1 MAEEKMFV
9 TGKKGENMPKDP
21 LGGYTGKILRVDLS
35 NKKISPEKW
44 DAKTMADY
52 VGGTGLGVKILSQE
66 VPQGIEWNDP
76 QNRLILAS
84 GPLAGTTINGSG
96 TFSAVT
102 RGPMTNLA
110 VATQANGFFGAY
122 LKMAGFDAVVFQGS
136 SPSLVYL
143 YIHDGTA
150 ELRDA
155 RSLAG
160 KDTWETEEAVLQEL
174 GLKRNAS
181 AYCIG
186 PAGENLV
193 RFAAI
198 VGDKGHVAA
207 HNGVGAVMG
216 CKKLKAVVTKR
227 GDHKVGVRD
236 RDKLIELGR
245 KLFEESKKILGGA
258 LYQYGTGGILSTGAQ
273 AGWLPVKNYTT
284 NIFPEH
290 EKINGQYLRA
300 HFEMKPNP
308 CYACRIHHVHQVKVT
323 EGPYKGFEGE
333 EPEYEC
339 LAGMGSQIGVTDA
352 GSVVFLSNLVDRLG
366 MDVNESSWII
376 GWLMECF
383 EKGILKKSELDGL
396 EMTWGN
402 VEAVKEMLQK
412 ISRRE
417 GLGNILAEGVKRAS
431 EKMGRSSS
439 DLAVYTLKGAT
450 PRGHDHRGMGR
461 WGEMFD
467 TCLSN
472 TSTIEA
478 TFGAGYPPQ
487 LGVPPVVDAFSP
499 EEVST
504 VNAKINGWRQFED
517 CLGTCRFCTPDA
529 LLTVE
534 SLNAVTGWNLTVAD
548 AMTIGR
554 RIVNLLRVFN
564 FRHGLKPE
572 LEAPSAR
579 YGSTPVDGP
588 CKGKSIRPH
597 WPGMVRNYYKLMG
610 WDENTGKPL
619 PETLRSL
626 GLEDL
631 IKDIPR

>member
-1 MAEEKMFV
+1 
-9 TGKKGENMPKDP
+9 MPSDP
-21 LGGYTGKILRVDLS
+21 LGGYTGTILRVDLS
-35 NKKISPEKW
+35 AKKVSSEKW

-52 VGGTGLGVKILSQE
+52 VGGTGLGAKILYQE
-66 VPQGIEWNDP
+66 VPPGIEWNDP
-76 QNRLILAS
+76 ENRLIFAS
-84 GPLAGTTINGSG
+84 GPLAGTAINGSG
-96 TFSAVT
+96 TFSVVSK
-102 RGPMTNLA
+102 GPMTNMA
-110 VATQANGFFGAY
+110 AATQANGFFGAY
-122 LKMAGFDAVVFQGS
+122 LKMAGFDAVVVQGS
-136 SPSLVYL
+136 SPSLAYL

-150 ELRDA
+150 EIRDA
-155 RSLAG
+155 SVLTG
-160 KDTWETEEAVLQEL
+160 KDTLETENAVLQEL

-181 AYCIG
+181 VYAIG

-198 VGDKGHVAA
+198 VGDRGHVAA

-216 CKKLKAVVTKR
+216 SKKLKVIVAKR
-227 GDHKVGVRD
+227 GDFKAGIHD
-236 RDKLIELGR
+236 RDKLTELTP
-245 KLFEESKKILGGA
+245 KLFEEAKKILGGA
-258 LYQYGTGGILSTGAQ
+258 LYKWGTGGILSAGAQ
-273 AGWLPVKNYTT
+273 AGWLPVRNYTT

-300 HFEMKPNP
+300 NFEMKPDP
-308 CYACRIHHVHQVKVT
+308 CYACQIRHVHQVRVT
-323 EGPYKGFEGE
+323 EGPYQGFEGE

-339 LAGMGSQIGVTDA
+339 LAGMGPQIGVKEA
-352 GSVVFLSNLVDRLG
+352 GSIVFLANLVDRLG
-366 MDVNESSWII
+366 MDVNESGWVI
-376 GWLMECF
+376 GWVMECL
-383 EKGILKKSELDGL
+383 EKGVLQKSEVDGL

-402 VEAVKEMLQK
+402 VEEVKGLLQK
-412 ISRRE
+412 IARRE
-417 GLGNILAEGVKRAS
+417 GFGNILAEGVKRAS
-431 EKMGRSSS
+431 EKVGKNSSA
-439 DLAVYTLKGAT
+439 LAVYTLKGAS

-472 TSTIEA
+472 TGTIEA

-487 LGVPPVVDAFSP
+487 LGIPPIANPFSP

-504 VNAKINGWRQFED
+504 VNARINGWRQFED

-534 SLNAVTGWNLTVAD
+534 SVNAVTGWDLTVAD

-554 RIVNLLRVFN
+554 RIVNQLRVFN
-564 FRHGLKPE
+564 LRHGLKTE
-572 LEAPSAR
+572 LEAPSLR

-588 CKGKSIRPH
+588 CQGKSIQPH
-597 WPGMVRNYYKLMG
+597 WAGMVQNYYRLMG

-619 PETLRSL
+619 PETLRSF